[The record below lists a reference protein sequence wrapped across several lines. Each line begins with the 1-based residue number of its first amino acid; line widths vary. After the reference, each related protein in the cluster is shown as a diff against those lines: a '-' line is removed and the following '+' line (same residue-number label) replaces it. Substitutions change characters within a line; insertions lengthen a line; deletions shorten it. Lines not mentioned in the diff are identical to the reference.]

1 MTTNRDRGSG
11 ITRSMASEP
20 LERLFVRC
28 HRDELLPLAEL
39 VGVVHR
45 GVGLDLLA
53 RNLSRSTR
61 RLARHGLLNAFLG
74 RGDGPDW
81 LDVLRDLNADPRMGY
96 GEIADAELAVVRKA
110 HVESWARLGT
120 EARAE
125 LWRQLGFEGMPP
137 EAGAEVMARAEST
150 LGRTFG
156 YVLSKAKAGLST
168 SKFPYFFLFTLLPMG
183 ACLNPLFVL
192 VILLGG
198 NRSLR
203 SDRPRLVAMV
213 MHVARL
219 RQVVLKR
226 ITVGFVGSPST
237 GKDAGIRALF
247 GIDSGNISPVA
258 GSTRTVNI
266 QQAPGATALYV
277 VNTPGLGD
285 VVQGVTDEAKQVI
298 SHIDV
303 YIYVVNAEGGVQARE
318 QSDYRACRD
327 TRKPVLA
334 LVNKIDLLRPRDKD
348 KYLADARDKLG
359 APEDS
364 FLPVAFDPMPELSPA
379 PIGLDAVRS
388 WLVEALVSL
397 DKDPNELPWR
407 SPPAPIGAPTPES

>member
-11 ITRSMASEP
+11 ITSSMASEP

-39 VGVVHR
+39 VGVAHR

-81 LDVLRDLNADPRMGY
+81 LEVLRDLNGDPKIGY

-125 LWRQLGFEGMPP
+125 LWCQLGLEGEPP
-137 EAGAEVMARAEST
+137 EAGAEAMARAESS
-150 LGRTFG
+150 LGRAFG
-156 YVLSKAKAGLST
+156 YVLTQAKAGLST
-168 SKFPYFFLFTLLPMG
+168 STFPYFVLLAFLPVG
-183 ACLNPLFVL
+183 ACLNPVFMLA
-192 VILLGG
+192 ILLGA

-266 QQAPGATALYV
+266 QKAPGATALYV

-364 FLPVAFDPMPELSPA
+364 FLAVAFDPMPELSPS
-379 PIGLDAVRS
+379 PIGLDAVRT

-397 DKDPNELPWR
+397 DKDPNELPWL
-407 SPPAPIGAPTPES
+407 SHPAPTPAPAPES